1 MIAYGKVLEDDN
13 KTLKDYGIKEGDFL
27 VVMVSK
33 VGINQPLN
41 IFSPS
46 LKLLLS
52 LNLRMLRR
60 KILPLHLSLLNSHL
74 LRLNLSLQLRLTPL
88 LLKLS
93 PLLLQVRPFPQ
104 S

>member
-1 MIAYGKVLEDDN
+1 
-13 KTLKDYGIKEGDFL
+13 
-27 VVMVSK
+27 MVSK
-33 VGINQPLN
+33 VRIYQPLKV
-41 IFSPS
+41 FSPS
-46 LKLLLS
+46 LKPLLS

-60 KILPLHLSLLNSHL
+60 KILPLYLSLLNSHL